1 MMPLSL
7 ADGKT
12 KVAVLSARPSD
23 PKAPTVEELNAGI
36 DASCRILSS
45 DYAVGP
51 QASETVDEKPL
62 CTEGNV
68 QALGP
73 SNYSAEFTVFRY
85 FNEETGAPEEAG
97 DGDGAEIGDALYQAV
112 KTKGARLFLV
122 ERETSRKSTDPWA
135 EGDEVNTFE
144 VLIDNPQKPGDQGGY
159 IKRHIVGLVQDA
171 WLDGAV
177 AAESGGG
184 SGE

>member
-1 MMPLSL
+1 MPLSL

-12 KVAVLSARPSD
+12 KLAVLSAKPADTS
-23 PKAPTVEELNAGI
+23 APTVAELEAGI

-45 DYAVGP
+45 DYSVGP

-62 CTEGNV
+62 CVEGNV

-85 FNEETGAPEEAG
+85 FDEVTGAPEDE
-97 DGDGAEIGDALYQAV
+97 DGAEIGDALYQAV
-112 KTKGARLFLV
+112 KTKGARLWLV
-122 ERETSRKSTDPWA
+122 ERETSRKSTDAWA
-135 EGDEVNTFE
+135 VEDEVSVYE
-144 VLIDNPQKPGDQGGY
+144 ILIDNPQKPGDAGGY

-171 WLDGAV
+171 WLDGEV
-177 AAESGGG
+177 GPVSGG
-184 SGE
+184 

>member
-1 MMPLSL
+1 MPLSL

-12 KVAVLSARPSD
+12 KLAVLSTKPAD
-23 PKAPTVEELNAGI
+23 PNAPTLEELNAGI

-45 DYAVGP
+45 DYSVGP

-62 CTEGNV
+62 CVEGNV

-85 FNEETGAPEEAG
+85 FDELTGAPE
-97 DGDGAEIGDALYQAV
+97 DSDGAEIGDALYQAV
-112 KTKGARLFLV
+112 KTKGARLYLV
-122 ERETSRKSTDPWA
+122 ERETSRKSTDDWA
-135 EGDEVNTFE
+135 EGDEVNVYE
-144 VLIDNPQKPGDQGGY
+144 VLIDNPQKPGDSGGY

-171 WLDGAV
+171 WLDGEV
-177 AAESGGG
+177 GGTSG
-184 SGE
+184 S

>member
-1 MMPLSL
+1 MPLSL

-12 KVAVLSARPSD
+12 KLAVLSTKPANPN
-23 PKAPTVEELNAGI
+23 APTVAELEAGI

-62 CTEGNV
+62 CVEGNV

-85 FNEETGAPEEAG
+85 FDETGAPETSGVEG
-97 DGDGAEIGDALYQAV
+97 EIGDALYQAV
-112 KTKGARLFLV
+112 KSKGARLWLV
-122 ERETSRKSTDPWA
+122 ERETSRKSTDAWA
-135 EGDEVNTFE
+135 ADDEVAVYE
-144 VLIDNPQKPGDQGGY
+144 VLLDNPQKPGDSGGY
-159 IKRHIVGLVQDA
+159 IKRHVVGLVQDA
-171 WLDGAV
+171 WLDGKV
-177 AAESGGG
+177 AGAG
-184 SGE
+184 SGEG

>member
-1 MMPLSL
+1 MPLSL

-12 KVAVLSARPSD
+12 KLAVLSTKPANPN
-23 PKAPTVEELNAGI
+23 APTVAELEAGI

-62 CTEGNV
+62 CVEGNV

-85 FNEETGAPEEAG
+85 FAEDGSPEEAG
-97 DGDGAEIGDALYQAV
+97 TGEGAEIGDALYQAV
-112 KTKGARLFLV
+112 KTKGARLYLV
-122 ERETSRKSTDPWA
+122 ERETSKKSTDAWEA
-135 EGDEVNTFE
+135 GDEVAVYE
-144 VLIDNPQKPGDQGGY
+144 VLLDNPQKPGDSGGY
-159 IKRHIVGLVQDA
+159 IKRHVVALVQDA
-171 WLDGAV
+171 WLDGEV
-177 AAESGGG
+177 GGTSG
-184 SGE
+184 S

>member
-1 MMPLSL
+1 MPLSL

-12 KVAVLSARPSD
+12 KLAVLSTKPAD
-23 PKAPTVEELNAGI
+23 PNAPTVDELEAGI

-62 CTEGNV
+62 CVEGNV

-85 FNEETGAPEEAG
+85 FDENGAPEEAG
-97 DGDGAEIGDALYQAV
+97 SGEGGEIGDALYQAV
-112 KTKGARLFLV
+112 KSKGARLWLV
-122 ERETSRKSTDPWA
+122 ERETSRKSTEDW
-135 EGDEVNTFE
+135 ETGDEVNVYE
-144 VLIDNPQKPGDQGGY
+144 VLLDNPQKPGDQGGY
-159 IKRHIVGLVQDA
+159 IKRHVVGLVQDA
-171 WLDGAV
+171 WLDGEV
-177 AAESGGG
+177 GGTSG
-184 SGE
+184 S